1 MEHIE
6 TWLEHIINLT
16 EDFIRFGDME
26 HGFLDVFTCGGIGI
40 LDKKFWSFK

>member
-6 TWLEHIINLT
+6 IWLEHIINLT
-16 EDFIRFGDME
+16 EDFTKSGDME
-26 HGFLDVFTCGGIGI
+26 HGFLDVSICGGTGI